1 MESNVFRTAQPEP
14 SVASE
19 TASSEVLP
27 VELKDDGNR
36 DKAIVGGEEI
46 KENSLEKW
54 EIENGKYGAEYL
66 GIKETIK
73 EFPYNAQFSQ
83 LDKYIKGE
91 MEERGYD
98 KTPKAWQDILEE
110 IENEIDSSKL
120 NAIERLKRVTNYI
133 KVLQKIRELKKKKDS
148 YTT

>member
-1 MESNVFRTAQPEP
+1 MESNVFRARQSESSQEP
-14 SVASE
+14 E
-19 TASSEVLP
+19 TAPSEVLP
-27 VELKDDGNR
+27 ADLKDDGNR
-36 DKAIVGGEEI
+36 DKAITGEPEL

-54 EIENGKYGAEYL
+54 EISNGKYGAEYL

-83 LDKYIKGE
+83 IDKYIKAE

-98 KTPKAWQDILEE
+98 KTPKAWQDILAE
-110 IENEIDSSKL
+110 IEGEIKSSKL
-120 NAIERLKRVTNYI
+120 NAIERLKKVTNYI
-133 KVLQKIRELKKKKDS
+133 KVLQKMRELKKKRES